1 MDPGSNPTRDIWSV
15 DSRQNLKYLFVFC
28 FFLGLLVNSIHP
40 TKNQQEEAPEQE
52 INASNQYKTVIRNL
66 DEELLKSKHYQE
78 FLEKK
83 NTMFNVNYN

>member
-1 MDPGSNPTRDIWSV
+1 MIGMNFILILNFFSS
-15 DSRQNLKYLFVFC
+15 
-28 FFLGLLVNSIHP
+28 FLGLLVNSIHP

-78 FLEKK
+78 FLEKE
-83 NTMFNVNYN
+83 NTIFNVNYIIIKS